1 MNIKIQFKIHE
12 EIQEFKRMS
21 RKKKDRRAP
30 MKMLKYKI
38 PSYFSNKSV
47 LCKHKDKTKCRKLKL
62 KASALILSLI
72 VVLKYVHSAT
82 NLK

>member
-1 MNIKIQFKIHE
+1 MDEAEKDEQ
-12 EIQEFKRMS
+12 
-21 RKKKDRRAP
+21 KKKDRRAP

-47 LCKHKDKTKCRKLKL
+47 LCKHKDKTKCIKLKL

>member
-1 MNIKIQFKIHE
+1 
-12 EIQEFKRMS
+12 
-21 RKKKDRRAP
+21 